1 MIITKTPLRM
11 SYVGGGSDL
20 ESYYREF
27 GGAVISTA
35 VNQYIYILVKPR
47 FEKGIRLS
55 YSKTENVTSSEEIE
69 HPIVRNALSMINIKD
84 SVEIVSAADIPST
97 GTGLGS
103 SSSFSVG
110 LIHALSLFKGEMF
123 SDKARVYAELACKLE
138 IELCKSPIGKQDQY
152 AASFG
157 GLKVYKFNQDDSVS
171 VQNVNCNMNTI
182 EMLNEQTIVFYIGGD
197 RDANEILRQQSE
209 ELQQEKKAKGMAKMV
224 GLVWDLKKEFE
235 SQSVKNF
242 GSILHENWLIKRD
255 LSPNISNSFI
265 DDIYKEGLSCGA
277 TGGKLLGAGGGGFII
292 FHAPTNAIRAKIR
305 TRFSKLREVPFKL
318 EQSGSSVIFNE

>member
-20 ESYYREF
+20 SSYYREF

-35 VNQYIYILVKPR
+35 VNQYIYVLVKPR

-55 YSKTENVTSSEEIE
+55 YSRTENVTCREEIE
-69 HPIVRNALSMINIKD
+69 HPLVRNALSMFGISESI
-84 SVEIVSAADIPST
+84 EIVSTADIPST

-110 LIHALSLFKGEMF
+110 LIRALNAFRGEVW
-123 SDKARVYAELACKLE
+123 SDRACAELACKLE
-138 IELCKSPIGKQDQY
+138 IELCESPIGKQDQY

-171 VQNVNCNMNTI
+171 VQSVACNKNTI
-182 EMLNEQTIVFYIGGD
+182 EKLNEQTLVFYIGGD
-197 RDANEILRQQSE
+197 RNANEILRQQSV

-224 GLVWDLKKEFE
+224 DLVWDLKQEFE
-235 SQSVKNF
+235 SQSVENF
-242 GSILHENWLIKRD
+242 GPILHENWLIKRD
-255 LSPNISNSFI
+255 LSPGVSNSFI
-265 DDIYKEGLSCGA
+265 DDMYAQGLACGA
-277 TGGKLLGAGGGGFII
+277 SGGKLLGAGGGGFMI
-292 FHAPTNAIRAKIR
+292 FHAATDAIRSKIR
-305 TRFSKLREVPFKL
+305 ARFAKLREVPFEV
-318 EQSGSSVIFNE
+318 EQSGSSVIFYQ